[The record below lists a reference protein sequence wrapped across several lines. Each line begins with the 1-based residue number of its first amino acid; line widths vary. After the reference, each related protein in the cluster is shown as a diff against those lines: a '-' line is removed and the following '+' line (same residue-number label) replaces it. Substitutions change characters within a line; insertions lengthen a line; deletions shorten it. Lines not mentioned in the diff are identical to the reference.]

1 MNKESSYLLKGNS
14 AITGKRTFVSE
25 LRKTLGF
32 RPRNYLLYEL
42 AFVHKSASLK
52 LADGSHVN
60 NERLEFLGDAI
71 LDAVVS
77 HYLFE
82 MYDHQDEGFLTKIR
96 SRIVN
101 RDNLNALAERVGID
115 RLLISN
121 VNQNMTGKNLYGNA
135 LEALIGAI
143 YLDRGYRFTKRY
155 LIRRVIHHHLDL
167 KELEKTEIDFKSQMI
182 EWAQK
187 HKKEIRF
194 CSSDHFDPEHKLL
207 HFSVKLYIDDQ
218 PAGSGEG
225 WSKKEAEQHASE
237 EALQRLESTNS

>member
-1 MNKESSYLLKGNS
+1 MFKAS
-14 AITGKRTFVSE
+14 AAIKGKRAFVSE

-42 AFVHKSASLK
+42 AFVHKSASIK
-52 LADGSHVN
+52 LMDGSLVN

-71 LDAVVS
+71 LDAVIS
-77 HYLFE
+77 HYLFD

-96 SRIVN
+96 SKIVN
-101 RDNLNALAERVGID
+101 RDNLNVLAEKVGID

-121 VNQNMTGKNLYGNA
+121 VNQNMIGRNLYGNA

-143 YLDRGYRFTKRY
+143 YLDRGYRFTKKY

-167 KELEKTEIDFKSQMI
+167 KELEITEIDFKSQVI

-187 HKKEIRF
+187 NKKEIRF
-194 CSSDHFDPEHKLL
+194 CSSDHFDPENKSL
-207 HFSVKLYIDDQ
+207 HFSVQLYIDNQ
-218 PAGSGEG
+218 HVGFGEG
-225 WSKKEAEQHASE
+225 LSKKEAEQHASE
-237 EALQRLESTNS
+237 EALQALESADG